1 MGRTKDMRVDENVME
16 QEYER
21 CGLELDDALLR
32 AEAAIQVCTRTGYYG
47 EYLRELRKRAGMEG
61 RRAF

>member
-1 MGRTKDMRVDENVME
+1 MKDVRIEDGTME

-32 AEAAIQVCTRTGYYG
+32 AEAAIHVCTVTGNYSA
-47 EYLRELRKRAGMEG
+47 YLKELR
-61 RRAF
+61 RRAVGVGRIAF